1 MKGGMDMSLAYRVI
15 EVFTSEDAKYKG
27 HHVHMA
33 IVQRIR
39 DLHIAA
45 RCVVLRGVAGCYESG
60 EIATHGIEVLSFNM
74 PLKIEIVLPA
84 SELDRVLPMVEE
96 IVEDGIVL
104 VEAQDMRVH
113 RVSARLLPRN
123 LRVTDIMTHDPR
135 SVTPDTSVAEIVRIL
150 LSGTFNAVPVVD
162 ANGKPVGMVTQGDL
176 IKRAGMP
183 VRLGLLR
190 EMAREHLD
198 ATLEELSR
206 KTASDIMSSPVVTV
220 IEHLTVP
227 QAVKVMMD
235 KNLKRVPVTN
245 RDGILTGNLSRLDIF
260 RTVSHETTDWRAIE
274 AQNIEVIGKIRRV
287 GEVVRRDV
295 RAVKPDTPLAEVMRI
310 IDENDI
316 QRVMVV
322 GETGRLIGMIFD
334 RDLLD
339 LFTGHHIGI
348 WDRVASRLTFTAMG
362 QKHKDAL
369 EKAAK
374 KTAGE
379 VMKKDLI
386 TVNEETTLDDAIR
399 LMTTHQIKLL
409 PVVASDGTLIG
420 VVTRKMLLSLP
431 FVSES

>member
-1 MKGGMDMSLAYRVI
+1 MSLAYRVI
-15 EVFTSEDAKYKG
+15 DVFTSEDAKYKG
-27 HHVHMA
+27 HHVHSA
-33 IVQRIR
+33 VVQRIH

-60 EIATHGIEVLSFNM
+60 EIATQGIEVLSFSM

-84 SELDRVLPMVEE
+84 SELDLVLPLVEE
-96 IVEDGIVL
+96 MVEDGIVL
-104 VEAQDMRVH
+104 VEEMTMRVH

-123 LRVTDIMTHDPR
+123 LKVTDIMTHDPR
-135 SVTPDTSVAEIVRIL
+135 TVTPDTSVADIVRIL
-150 LSGTFNAVPVVD
+150 LGSNFNAVPVVD
-162 ANGKPVGMVTQGDL
+162 ANHKPVGMVTQGDL

-190 EMAREHLD
+190 QMAREHLD
-198 ATLEELSR
+198 ATPEELSR
-206 KTASDIMSSPVVTV
+206 RSASDIMSSPVVTV
-220 IEHLTVP
+220 PEHLTIP

-245 RDGILTGNLSRLDIF
+245 RDGILTGNLSRLDVF

-274 AQNIEVIGKIRRV
+274 AQDIEVVGKIRRV

-295 RAVKPDTPLAEVMRI
+295 RAVKPDTPLEEVMRI

-322 GETGRLIGMIFD
+322 DGDGRLLGMVFD
-334 RDLLD
+334 RDLLE
-339 LFTGHHIGI
+339 LFSGRHTGI
-348 WDRVASRLTFTAMG
+348 WDRIARRLTFTSIG
-362 QKHKDAL
+362 QRHKDAL
-369 EKAAK
+369 EKAGK

-386 TVNEETTLDDAIR
+386 TVSEETTLDEAIR
-399 LMTTHQIKLL
+399 VMTSHQIKLL
-409 PVVASDGTLIG
+409 PVVAKDGTLVG
-420 VVTRKMLLSLP
+420 VVGRKMLLSLP
-431 FVSES
+431 FRSEP